1 MQQRR
6 TVTIVSCWRVVLC
19 DILGMM
25 FATQRGTGD
34 VSGIV
39 GTMFMSKTSSFP
51 LNLLQTLSVTVTDL

>member
-1 MQQRR
+1 MVFLDVESENMQQRR

-34 VSGIV
+34 VSGIM
-39 GTMFMSKTSSFP
+39 GTMFMER
-51 LNLLQTLSVTVTDL
+51 VV